1 MMPATGQGGSVPKFQ
16 FVPMNDDTH
25 LRVLRLIEQN
35 RGLSQ
40 RDMARELGVS
50 LGKTNYCLRALLEK
64 GWVKARNFK
73 NNDRKLQYAYLLTP
87 SGIEN
92 KARLTANYLQAKMAE
107 YERLRLEIEQL
118 KEEVVAT
125 GQDVS

>member
-1 MMPATGQGGSVPKFQ
+1 
-16 FVPMNDDTH
+16 MNDDTH
-25 LRVLRLIEQN
+25 LRVLRLVEQN
-35 RGLSQ
+35 PGISQ
-40 RDMARELGVS
+40 RGMARELGVS
-50 LGKTNYCLRALLEK
+50 LGKANYCLRALLEK

-73 NNDRKLQYAYLLTP
+73 NNDSKLQYAYLLTP

-118 KEEVVAT
+118 KQEVVAK
-125 GQDVS
+125 GHDVS